1 MLQFPLWSLFKLI
14 QKLFTNAL
22 KNFQKCVYIIYS
34 YIYLLFL
41 IYFATVWFLSSL
53 LHTPVFLGFP
63 CGSDGKESCYAGDLG
78 SVPGLGR
85 CPGEGKAYPLQY
97 SGLENSMDCT
107 VLGITKWLSNFHFTS
122 LHFSSNYLNVVCVLC
137 VLICL
142 DLITCYMV
150 NIFENNSLHQTCY
163 FFISMTSHFLLFYDQ
178 LLSYRDVL
186 KHLNIRFVYFP
197 YAD

>member
-107 VLGITKWLSNFHFTS
+107 VLGITKWLSNFHFTP
-122 LHFSSNYLNVVCVLC
+122 LHFSSNYLNVVCLSQNTFCPNSVLFPY
-137 VLICL
+137 LLNKCL
-142 DLITCYMV
+142 SCPVVITLEV
-150 NIFENNSLHQTCY
+150 WGSDGKTNTY
-163 FFISMTSHFLLFYDQ
+163 FSFLLHSFKDG
-178 LLSYRDVL
+178 RW
-186 KHLNIRFVYFP
+186 
-197 YAD
+197 